1 MKVFDKYTCQCALT
15 DTTAACDASTIRI
28 ADGTNRPRPANPT
41 NPGKLLYYNDNYNIT
56 ITERSFVVDFL
67 QTSAGRD
74 QLIAK
79 RVRELGG

>member
-15 DTTAACDASTIRI
+15 DTTAACDVSTIHI
-28 ADGTNRPRPANPT
+28 ADGTNRPKLANLT
-41 NPGKLLYYNDNYNIT
+41 NPGKLLYYNDNYNMT
-56 ITERSFVVDFL
+56 ITERSFGLVFL
-67 QTSAGRD
+67 QTSSGRD